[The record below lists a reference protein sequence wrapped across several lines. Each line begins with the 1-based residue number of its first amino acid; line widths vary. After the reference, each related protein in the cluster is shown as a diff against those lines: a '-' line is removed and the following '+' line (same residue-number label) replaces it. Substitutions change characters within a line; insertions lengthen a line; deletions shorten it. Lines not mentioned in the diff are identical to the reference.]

1 VIVGGMDLG
10 VVLGTAT
17 WLVGVAVIAVMALLP
32 WLEELVGRDGGRE
45 DR

>member
-1 VIVGGMDLG
+1 MDIG

-17 WLVGVAVIAVMALLP
+17 WLVGVVLIGVMALLP
-32 WLEELVGRDGGRE
+32 WLELLVGRDGRRG

>member
-1 VIVGGMDLG
+1 MDIG

-17 WLVGVAVIAVMALLP
+17 WLVGVVLIAVMALLP
-32 WLEELVGRDGGRE
+32 WLEMLGGRGGGRG